1 MEKSR
6 NISDIWAMKKALL
19 SLVIAALLGVTLMLI
34 PLLLLRTSIEIVDE
48 TAPEREAPRSQT
60 FAVTD
65 ANMTAKIVGAPRALA
80 AKINWLETTLIMFF
94 GIIPA
99 ITISILVKRKLKV

>member
-1 MEKSR
+1 
-6 NISDIWAMKKALL
+6 MKRALL

-34 PLLLLRTSIEIVDE
+34 PLLLLRTGIEIVDK
-48 TAPEREAPRSQT
+48 TVSEREVPRSQT

-65 ANMTAKIVGAPRALA
+65 VNMTAKIIGAPRALA
-80 AKINWLETTLIMFF
+80 ARINWLETTLIVLF

-99 ITISILVKRKLKV
+99 VIVSMLVKRKLKV